1 MAGKNEVDPYAN
13 EIASAKARMADQQ
26 YSNQSWGDWTGDVVG
41 NALNTAKS
49 ILPTA
54 LGGKGEVGIS
64 DMARGAYE
72 AGKDAVTFPGDVL
85 TGKQALFDERGRPL
99 EQAVGR
105 SFNAASTLGGASSV
119 VPKPSNSL
127 GVFGGIGSRTA
138 DQNALTKAQ
147 IMERQG
153 ASPDEIWQQTGW
165 GRGAE
170 EKWRYEIPDTNAV
183 IRTHAFQPVVSKS
196 GTPYK
201 RATLA
206 ELLDHPELFAAYPEF
221 KNMQVNE
228 TFNDVNGYYMPRF
241 ERGTINPG
249 FSDPYIALNLKNL
262 PLDENKFSTLLHEA
276 QHGIQQK
283 EGFAPGSNPGNFEP
297 DTVPNPSHKIYKEAE
312 ASDPAFQEFHY
323 ILNSP
328 DYKKEINA
336 SNALFDAEVQPRL
349 NALNKEQKA
358 TGKDLYDEMDA
369 ILNEHRLYIRNK
381 FPQIGRL
388 DELGESLRRRDIP
401 LKEPKKFL
409 TPEEAYRHAAG
420 EVESRNVQ
428 SRRDMPLE
436 KLRSTA
442 PWKTEEYPK
451 ERQIIDWND
460 TSWRKGYDTGGRIA
474 KGPGGWLDDVV
485 KMAGKVVSGEGE
497 KAVGII
503 PGTFPGK
510 KLPRVDA
517 LANNVDKFVY
527 HSGVA
532 EDIPS
537 MKHGVDPQIGPWVTE
552 VLKGSAEDDLVNEV
566 MENAVP
572 VSWWSKRPDWAVM
585 KVARKLGKNPRDV
598 TPEELAQHGHVAL
611 IPKKDPEAE
620 SMYWVGEQG
629 LSNGPYSEV
638 EDITGRKLKAYG
650 TDLYSGNYGPE
661 GVESNEYIT
670 PRIVEPYLHLT
681 GGDLVEFLRKT
692 GDYNKA
698 SGGRIGGNNSVSNAI
713 NMARGFYGDK

>member
-1 MAGKNEVDPYAN
+1 MAGKKDIVERAIKLVAGSEPQMTAKAYKLFKQREGKLYPLFVDAKEEVPVGQWLKAKAGDLLPSGKVKAEISGGLAYRPGWHAGDLPTATHIGAKSHGNPKLPPDTRRSDEVWAEVDMANDVDWQKVADERARITKKGTPDPKTAHITDQVPYGGFYRYKTSPTMQGNWMIGGDMRVNRLLSDDEVKTINDAAGVADLPRREGYAPGGEVDPYAD
-13 EIASAKARMADQQ
+13 EVASAKARIADQQ
-26 YSNQSWGDWTGDVVG
+26 YSNQSWSDWTGDVVG

-72 AGKDAVTFPGDVL
+72 AGKDAVTFPGDVIS
-85 TGKQALFDERGRPL
+85 GKQPLFDERGRPL

-138 DQNALTKAQ
+138 DRNALTKAQ

-153 ASPDEIWQQTGW
+153 ASPEDIWQQTGW

-283 EGFAPGSNPGNFEP
+283 EGFAPGSNSGNFEP

-349 NALNKEQKA
+349 DALAKEQKA

-369 ILNEHRLYIRNK
+369 ILNEHRLSIRNK
-381 FPQIGRL
+381 FPQIHRL

-420 EVESRNVQ
+420 EVEARNVQ

-436 KLRSTA
+436 ELRSTA

-460 TSWRKGYDTGGRIA
+460 TSWRKGYDTGGRI
-474 KGPGGWLDDVV
+474 
-485 KMAGKVVSGEGE
+485 
-497 KAVGII
+497 
-503 PGTFPGK
+503 
-510 KLPRVDA
+510 
-517 LANNVDKFVY
+517 
-527 HSGVA
+527 
-532 EDIPS
+532 
-537 MKHGVDPQIGPWVTE
+537 
-552 VLKGSAEDDLVNEV
+552 
-566 MENAVP
+566 
-572 VSWWSKRPDWAVM
+572 
-585 KVARKLGKNPRDV
+585 
-598 TPEELAQHGHVAL
+598 
-611 IPKKDPEAE
+611 
-620 SMYWVGEQG
+620 
-629 LSNGPYSEV
+629 
-638 EDITGRKLKAYG
+638 
-650 TDLYSGNYGPE
+650 
-661 GVESNEYIT
+661 
-670 PRIVEPYLHLT
+670 
-681 GGDLVEFLRKT
+681 
-692 GDYNKA
+692 
-698 SGGRIGGNNSVSNAI
+698 GGNNSVSNAI